1 VLTEQEVMKRL
12 RAAVE
17 KAGGQRAFAEQAGL
31 TPAYV
36 NDVLHGRRALAD
48 KILAAISVKRTVTYS
63 VEYEEK
69 A

>member
-1 VLTEQEVMKRL
+1 
-12 RAAVE
+12 
-17 KAGGQRAFAEQAGL
+17 L